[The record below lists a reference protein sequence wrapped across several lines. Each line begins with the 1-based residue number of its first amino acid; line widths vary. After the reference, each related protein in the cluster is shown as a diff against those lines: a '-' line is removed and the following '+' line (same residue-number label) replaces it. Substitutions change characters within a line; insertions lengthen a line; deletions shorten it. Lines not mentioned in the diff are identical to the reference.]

1 MNKRFQ
7 KLIKE
12 INKELN
18 EDRLIEEMKKG
29 KIETVDYINKLNLS
43 QEAKMLAAMMAGYG
57 LHAMNY

>member
-1 MNKRFQ
+1 M
-7 KLIKE
+7 
-12 INKELN
+12 NKELN

-57 LHAMNY
+57 LHGMNY